1 MAPSK
6 YNNYASSQ
14 FPAISDTLHEAKISG
29 DWDELKKQL
38 SITAY
43 LINNVAD
50 NLRSVTWQHF
60 LPTLNPGYSY
70 DIPKKR

>member
-50 NLRSVTWQHF
+50 NLRSVT
-60 LPTLNPGYSY
+60 
-70 DIPKKR
+70 